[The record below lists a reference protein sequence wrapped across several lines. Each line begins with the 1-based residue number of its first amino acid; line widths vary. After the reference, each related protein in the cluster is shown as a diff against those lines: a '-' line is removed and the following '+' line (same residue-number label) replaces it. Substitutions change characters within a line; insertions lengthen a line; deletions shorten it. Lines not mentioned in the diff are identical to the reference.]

1 MGGLCKTV
9 TRYSIVTFMDN
20 YNNLEIEKVST
31 LFYLSLGT
39 FSHT

>member
-20 YNNLEIEKVST
+20 YNNLEIEKVSII
-31 LFYLSLGT
+31 FDLSLGT